1 MANIFS
7 ITSDPVIIPAVIGP
21 IIVIIGI
28 NAFRTECLAITEKEP
43 RPFDLANTIKS
54 DPRTSTISVLI
65 KRDIWAR
72 VPVASAIAGSTW
84 YMGPFDYAT
93 GNQPRQMADPTYHT
107 TPGKQDAQDR

>member
-7 ITSDPVIIPAVIGP
+7 ITSDTVIIPAVIGP

-72 VPVASAIAGSTW
+72 IPVASAITGNTW
-84 YMGPFDYAT
+84 YMGPFQYAT
-93 GNQPRQMADPTYHT
+93 RHQASQKEQT
-107 TPGKQDAQDR
+107 K